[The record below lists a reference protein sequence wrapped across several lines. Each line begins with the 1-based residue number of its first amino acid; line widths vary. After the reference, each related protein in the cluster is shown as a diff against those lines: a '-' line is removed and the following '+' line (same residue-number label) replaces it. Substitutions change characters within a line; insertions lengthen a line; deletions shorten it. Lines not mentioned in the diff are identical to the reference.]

1 MEIGMNIG
9 MNIGMAI
16 KATGLGV
23 TVVVGFGWC
32 PHSLAAPSFTKRP
45 DSSLQLLFSSS
56 RYW

>member
-32 PHSLAAPSFTKRP
+32 PHSLAAQLFTKRP
-45 DSSLQLLFSSS
+45 ASSPQSLFSSS
-56 RYW
+56 RRW